1 MKINKM
7 ESNIEFIK
15 VCNSNELIPKKGKLI
30 KFDEDDD
37 MQIAIFRINENLYAV
52 SNICPHRHAEEIYNG
67 LLSCQT
73 DENQINNK
81 LEDSEIQ
88 KESTQKTEK
97 DVVTCPLHGWSYF
110 LDTGYNTNPK
120 QGIKRITTYQ
130 IFEKNG
136 EIYIEKPK
144 LDIPK
149 WRK

>member
-1 MKINKM
+1 M
-7 ESNIEFIK
+7 ENEVEFIK

-37 MQIAIFRINENLYAV
+37 MQVAIFRINDKLYAV

-67 LLSCQT
+67 ILTCQS
-73 DENQINNK
+73 DEILKGQTNDFSEVINSAEK
-81 LEDSEIQ
+81 ELEHE
-88 KESTQKTEK
+88 TEK

-110 LDTGYNTNPK
+110 LDSGFNTNPK
-120 QGIKRITTYQ
+120 QGIKRIKTYQ
-130 IFEKNG
+130 IFEKNN

-149 WRK
+149 WRE